1 MDNQTTSSAETSSPS
16 TPKPIAQEI
25 VTEEY
30 ARGLLA
36 RQAEMLLERITD
48 MAKHE
53 ENQIAQ
59 HKLQELASEC
69 RWCIDYYGVP

>member
-1 MDNQTTSSAETSSPS
+1 MDNQMTSSAEAESPS
-16 TPKPIAQEI
+16 THKSTAQEI
-25 VTEEY
+25 ATEGY

-36 RQAEMLLERITD
+36 RQAEMLLEHIIE

-69 RWCIDYYGVP
+69 RWCISYYGVE